1 MGLMGEQTDGRNGGL
16 RIRLGVRTAV
26 NLLAIVAQMVA
37 FVCVAVLLV
46 RIGLAFVAVNPQNA
60 IVRGIGGFADA
71 VVLAF
76 RDLFLPVDPRVRL
89 AVNYGVAA
97 IFWLIV
103 GLVAARL
110 LRGLGRLVAGRFS

>member
-1 MGLMGEQTDGRNGGL
+1 MGEQAG
-16 RIRLGVRTAV
+16 RIRLGVRTTV
-26 NLLAIVAQMVA
+26 NLLAIVAQAVA

-60 IVRGIGGFADA
+60 IVRGIDGFADA

-76 RDLFLPVDPRVRL
+76 RDLFLPADPRVRL

-110 LRGLGRLVAGRFS
+110 LRGLGRLVAGRIS